1 MNNKLRDK
9 ERIQNASLME
19 VDEIL
24 FKNITQL
31 IEYRKMVAID
41 ILKSQDEETNINL
54 RNMYDRAEWHL
65 KQLLGL

>member
-24 FKNITQL
+24 FQNITQL

-41 ILKSQDEETNINL
+41 ILKSHDEETNINL

>member
-24 FKNITQL
+24 FQNITQL

-41 ILKSQDEETNINL
+41 ILKSQDEETTINL

-65 KQLLGL
+65 KQLLGH

>member
-9 ERIQNASLME
+9 ERIQNASVME

-24 FKNITQL
+24 FQNITEL

>member
-9 ERIQNASLME
+9 ERIQNASVME

-24 FKNITQL
+24 FQNITQL

-41 ILKSQDEETNINL
+41 ILKSQDEETTINL

>member
-24 FKNITQL
+24 FKNITEL

-41 ILKSQDEETNINL
+41 ILKSQDEETTINL